1 MKICRAIYGVPAAA
15 ILAASVSCTQEMVV
29 YEDSAAEIGFTPV
42 TGTVTKI
49 VPGAVETEY
58 SEYESFG
65 VFAYHKTGVP
75 AGTGWQAFYAAEEGT
90 MVEYLGGV
98 PFCKRMQGADGSWT
112 RTGNYWGGGYNDA
125 VITFDRNADADDYV
139 KGTSFIKEVEDNIT
153 ATPYYWPKSGSM
165 MFAGYSP
172 YKMYHYWKEKKD
184 DENGDEVTVE
194 HHEFTELKVSYSV
207 ENGDPCLTV
216 TDFVQGR
223 FAWEK
228 DDHFAT
234 NETVDLMWFDVD
246 DAGSLSADASTVPSV
261 GAASAVP
268 VVFHHACSWLD
279 FRIRAKDAEAAN
291 RFVILQ
297 IVLGNVY
304 DKGTF
309 RSSDDSGAPAW
320 SDLNYSDA
328 AAKDLTLYYNFS
340 DGENDRNPDG
350 TFFSSVD
357 ESGFFIGHLM
367 IIPQDVDK
375 GSAGKSGLTIYYKQ
389 LSPGMDYEPD
399 ENADDVFAGNPQT
412 QTFTYGFDD
421 TVRWETG
428 KHYTYDI
435 VFGVN
440 EIQFSPT
447 VDTEWGSG
455 SGTVV
460 PVN

>member
-42 TGTVTKI
+42 TGTVTRI

-58 SEYESFG
+58 SEYETFG
-65 VFAYHKTGVP
+65 VFAYHKTDVP
-75 AGTGWQAFYAAEEGT
+75 VGTGWQDFYDAECD

-98 PFCKRMQGADGSWT
+98 PFCRRAQGADGSWT

-125 VITFDRNADADDYV
+125 VITFDRDAAADDYV
-139 KGTSFIKEVEDNIT
+139 KGTSFIKEVEDKIT

-172 YKMYHYWKEKKD
+172 YKMSDY
-184 DENGDEVTVE
+184 
-194 HHEFTELKVSYSV
+194 TELNVSYSV

-216 TDFVQGR
+216 TDFVQGW

-234 NETVDLMWFDVD
+234 NETVDLMWFDVN
-246 DAGSLSADASTVPSV
+246 DAGSLSADASTVPPV

-320 SDLNYSDA
+320 SDLNYSEA
-328 AAKDLTLYYNFS
+328 AKKDLTLYYNFS

-357 ESGFFIGHLM
+357 ESGFFIGNLM

-375 GSAGKSGLTIYYKQ
+375 GSAGTSGLTIYYKQ

>member
-42 TGTVTKI
+42 TGTVTRI

-65 VFAYHKTGVP
+65 VFAYHKTDVP
-75 AGTGWQAFYAAEEGT
+75 AGIGWQAFYDAEGD

-98 PFCKRMQGADGSWT
+98 PFCRRMQGADGSWT

-125 VITFDRNADADDYV
+125 VIKFDRDADADDYV
-139 KGTSFIKEVEDNIT
+139 KGTSYISEVKDNIT

-172 YKMYHYWKEKKD
+172 YKMSDY
-184 DENGDEVTVE
+184 
-194 HHEFTELKVSYSV
+194 TELNVSYSV

-320 SDLNYSDA
+320 SDLAYSDLA
-328 AAKDLTLYYNFS
+328 TEDLTLYYNFS

-357 ESGFFIGHLM
+357 ESGFFIGNLM

-389 LSPGMDYEPD
+389 LSPGMNYEPD

>member
-1 MKICRAIYGVPAAA
+1 MARLPDPGERCRGRE
-15 ILAASVSCTQEMVV
+15 SV
-29 YEDSAAEIGFTPV
+29 
-42 TGTVTKI
+42 
-49 VPGAVETEY
+49 
-58 SEYESFG
+58 
-65 VFAYHKTGVP
+65 
-75 AGTGWQAFYAAEEGT
+75 
-90 MVEYLGGV
+90 
-98 PFCKRMQGADGSWT
+98 R
-112 RTGNYWGGGYNDA
+112 
-125 VITFDRNADADDYV
+125 
-139 KGTSFIKEVEDNIT
+139 
-153 ATPYYWPKSGSM
+153 
-165 MFAGYSP
+165 
-172 YKMYHYWKEKKD
+172 
-184 DENGDEVTVE
+184 
-194 HHEFTELKVSYSV
+194 
-207 ENGDPCLTV
+207 
-216 TDFVQGR
+216 
-223 FAWEK
+223 
-228 DDHFAT
+228 
-234 NETVDLMWFDVD
+234 
-246 DAGSLSADASTVPSV
+246 
-261 GAASAVP
+261 
-268 VVFHHACSWLD
+268 
-279 FRIRAKDAEAAN
+279 
-291 RFVILQ
+291 ILQ

-328 AAKDLTLYYNFS
+328 AKKDLTLYYNFS

-357 ESGFFIGHLM
+357 ESGFFIGNLM

-389 LSPGMDYEPD
+389 LAPEMDYTPD

-421 TVRWETG
+421 TVRWGTG